1 MGFPKINIIFKS
13 VASTAVK
20 RGNKGIV
27 LAILK
32 DAINVASNYEI
43 LTTADIPA
51 GLSAYNKAQLNLIF
65 QGGQSA
71 PRKVIAVV
79 QDSAAT
85 DIAAS
90 LEYAEKVKFD
100 YLCMPGATEAEALQI
115 ANSVKA
121 MRSNMNKG
129 VKAVLP
135 NTAADSE
142 AVINFATDNIVVDGT
157 TYDAADYCA
166 RIAGLLAGTPLT
178 ESVTFT
184 QLPEVD
190 DVPRMSQDN
199 ATTLIDA
206 GKFVLYHDGDKVKVA
221 RGVNSLVTTGTDKN
235 EQFKKIKIVDILD
248 AMRQDI
254 RMTAEDNYIGKVAN
268 SYPNK
273 CLLVNAIN
281 AYFRQLE
288 AEGLLEAG
296 SNKCAIDETATSNYL
311 KGLGADVD
319 TMDDAEIKAA
329 NTADK
334 VFLAAVVKPVDAME
348 EIVFNV
354 IL

>member
-32 DAINVASNYEI
+32 DAANVAGNYEI
-43 LTTADIPA
+43 LTAADIPA

-65 QGGQSA
+65 QGGQTA
-71 PRKVIAVV
+71 PKKVLAVV
-79 QDSAAT
+79 QDSAAL

-121 MRSNMNKG
+121 MRSNMEKG

-142 AVINFATDNIVVDGT
+142 AVINFVTDDIVVGT
-157 TYDAADYCA
+157 TTYNTADYCA

-184 QLPEVD
+184 QLPDVD

-199 ATTLIDA
+199 AATLIDA
-206 GKFVLYHDGDKVKVA
+206 GKFTLYHDGEKVKVA
-221 RGVNSLVTTGTDKN
+221 RAVNSLVTTGTEKGDL
-235 EQFKKIKIVDILD
+235 FKKIKIVDILD
-248 AMRQDI
+248 TMRQDI
-254 RMTAEDNYIGKVAN
+254 RMTAEDSYIGKVAN
-268 SYPNK
+268 SYANK

-288 AEGLLEAG
+288 VEGLLEAG
-296 SNKCAIDETATSNYL
+296 SNKCSIDVVATSNYL
-311 KGLGADVD
+311 KALGKDVD
-319 TMDDAEIKAA
+319 AMDEAKIKVE
-329 NTADK
+329 NTGDK

-348 EIVFNV
+348 EITFNV
-354 IL
+354 TL